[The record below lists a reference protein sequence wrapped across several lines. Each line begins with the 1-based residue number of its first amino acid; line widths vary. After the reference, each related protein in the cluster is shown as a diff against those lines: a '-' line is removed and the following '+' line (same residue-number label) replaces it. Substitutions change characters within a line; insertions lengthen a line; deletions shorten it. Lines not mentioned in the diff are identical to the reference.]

1 MAGGSCFPHRPDA
14 AMSASPSAGA
24 RRRYRNPP
32 IEEAVCEF
40 RFRPGRDWDLTI
52 PGKLHSQL
60 AHEYA
65 GPPREQRTTELTVEG
80 DGSPSGSATV
90 RQGISRVQLV
100 TADARRLVGVGK
112 DVLSV
117 HLLRPYQP
125 DWSSGGWEEFRRRI
139 TEAVRAYW
147 SVADPLG
154 IFRIALRYINRVEL
168 PGGLS
173 DASRFVRYELKG
185 PKGLPEMP
193 LRYFMSRD
201 YRYGDGV
208 ELHLRYGT
216 PGLAVNPSE
225 AFLDIEVVWEA
236 VESIGETDA
245 AVKTDLLRDR
255 ERRVFESLIT
265 DSARESFDAS

>member
-1 MAGGSCFPHRPDA
+1 MND
-14 AMSASPSAGA
+14 SPSEGA

-52 PGKLHSQL
+52 PGKLHTQL
-60 AHEYA
+60 ASEYP

-80 DGSPSGSATV
+80 DGAPSGTTTV

-125 DWSSGGWEEFRRRI
+125 DRTLGGWEEFRRRI
-139 TEAVRAYW
+139 TDAVRAYW
-147 SVADPLG
+147 SVTGPLG
-154 IFRIALRYINRVEL
+154 VLRIALRYINRVEL
-168 PGGLS
+168 PGGLA
-173 DASRFVRYELKG
+173 DASRFVRYALEG

-201 YRYGDGV
+201 YRYEDGV
-208 ELHLRYGT
+208 DLHLRYGT
-216 PGLAVNPSE
+216 PGLAADPSE
-225 AFLDIEVVWEA
+225 AFLDIEVVWETA
-236 VESIGETDA
+236 EPIGETDA
-245 AVKTDLLRDR
+245 VVKTDLLRDR

-265 DSARESFDAS
+265 DSARESFDAG